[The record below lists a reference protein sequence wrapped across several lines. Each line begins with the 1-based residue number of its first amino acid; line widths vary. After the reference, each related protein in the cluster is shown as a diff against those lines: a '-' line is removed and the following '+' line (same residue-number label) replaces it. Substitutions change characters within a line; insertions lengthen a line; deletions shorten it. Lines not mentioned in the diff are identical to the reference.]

1 MDMIKFLTTVKSFLI
16 ICGLLILSGCVSVQ
30 QKPTLQTLSPELTQ
44 QGAIIDLKTGHALTP
59 DELLNRLAPHQRI
72 VVGEKHDNP
81 YHHQI
86 ELWLVQQLPLKREQ
100 GSVLLEMINPD
111 QQQKVNKVKSWLQTK
126 PIVRESRIKELLTWR
141 EGWPWELYGGLVME
155 LISQPYPL
163 LSANLDRG
171 EIKAA
176 YSNPPLLQ
184 GNISVAENVKA
195 QIKAVIEDV
204 HGGEIT
210 EQQLSAMTTIQQM
223 RDRRMAEQ
231 LLKAP
236 VPAILI
242 AGGYH
247 ATKVM
252 GVPLHVKELS
262 PQEDLV
268 VLIIAEK
275 SNVLDDQYADYVW
288 YTPVKK
294 P

>member
-1 MDMIKFLTTVKSFLI
+1 MIKFLTTVKSFLI

-44 QGAIIDLKTGHALTP
+44 QGAIIDLKTGHALTS

-163 LSANLDRG
+163 LSANLDRS

-236 VPAILI
+236 VPATLI

>member
-1 MDMIKFLTTVKSFLI
+1 MKLFTAVKSFLI
-16 ICGLLILSGCVSVQ
+16 TCGLLLLSGCISVQ
-30 QKPTLQTLSPELTQ
+30 QKPTLQILSPELTQ
-44 QGAIIDLKTGHALTP
+44 QGVVIDLKTGNALTP
-59 DELLNRLAPHQRI
+59 DELINRLASHQRI

-86 ELWLVQQLPLKREQ
+86 ELWLVQQLLLKREH
-100 GSVLLEMINPD
+100 GSVLLEMITPD
-111 QQQKVNKVKSWLQTK
+111 QQEKVNKVKNWLQTK
-126 PIVRESRIKELLTWR
+126 PTVRESRIKDLLAWNA
-141 EGWPWELYGGLVME
+141 GWPWELYGELVLE
-155 LISQPYPL
+155 LMYQPYPL
-163 LSANLDRG
+163 LAANLARS

-176 YSNPPLLQ
+176 YSNPPILQ

-195 QIKAVIEDV
+195 QIAATIKDA

-231 LLKAP
+231 LIKAP
-236 VPAILI
+236 VPATLI

-252 GVPLHVKELS
+252 GVPLHIKDLS
-262 PQEDLV
+262 PREDLV
-268 VLIIAEK
+268 VLILAEK
-275 SNVLDDQYADYVW
+275 ANVLDSQHADYIW

-294 P
+294 L